1 MAYYKGEIPTS
12 KQIEDLKEKN
22 FPKTKEDSIQK
33 LMDRERLDYILQI
46 PEDYAKSTREYIFA
60 LEQEVRRLSVFESQ
74 VNKIEETLGYRLPED
89 NTKF

>member
-1 MAYYKGEIPTS
+1 MVYYKGEIPTS

-33 LMDRERLDYILQI
+33 LMDRECLDYILQI
-46 PEDYAKSTREYIFA
+46 PEDYAKSTREYLFA
-60 LEQEVRRLSVFESQ
+60 LEMEVMRLSKFESQ

>member
-33 LMDRERLDYILQI
+33 LMDRECLDHILQI
-46 PEDYAKSTREYIFA
+46 PEDYAKSTREYLFA
-60 LEQEVRRLSVFESQ
+60 LEMEVMRLSKFESQ

>member
-33 LMDRERLDYILQI
+33 LMDRECLDYILQI